1 MKYKFNFLAM
11 IMLAMALVISTAG
24 CPAKGEGQTQENGT
38 GSEPAGER
46 DPVGDS
52 DRETEDGSDVSQ
64 QAGGETGG
72 DTENKEAGGN
82 QANVST
88 ENKGAG
94 GDQANV
100 NTEEIDSGSLFAGAD
115 LEGYLTGQNGDEL
128 ICNPIVTE
136 DEDGGGQVAYVEV
149 SVDEEQQIYIS
160 CGADTSYERLTMNR
174 AEERAVSLEIIS
186 RDSLKTDD
194 SLLIFGSA
202 ADTTHWTADRIIVV
216 VWE

>member
-1 MKYKFNFLAM
+1 MKYKFNFM
-11 IMLAMALVISTAG
+11 VMMMLAMTLVMGTAG
-24 CPAKGEGQTQENGT
+24 CSAKGEGQTQENGT
-38 GSEPAGER
+38 GSEPADES
-46 DPVGDS
+46 DPAGDL
-52 DRETEDGSDVSQ
+52 DRATENGSDVSQ

-72 DTENKEAGGN
+72 DTEHKEAGED

-88 ENKGAG
+88 EEKGIG

-100 NTEEIDSGSLFAGAD
+100 NTKEIDSGSLFVGAD
-115 LEGYLTGQNGDEL
+115 LQGFLTEQNGDEL

-136 DEDGGGQVAYVEV
+136 DADGGGQVAYAEV
-149 SVDEEQQIYIS
+149 SADEAQQMYIS
-160 CGADTSYERLTMNR
+160 CGADTSFERLTMNR
-174 AEERAVSLEIIS
+174 AEERAVSLETIS

-202 ADTTHWTADRIIVV
+202 EDTTHWTAERIIVV

>member
-1 MKYKFNFLAM
+1 M

-24 CPAKGEGQTQENGT
+24 CSAKGEGQTQENGT

-46 DPVGDS
+46 DPVGDP

-72 DTENKEAGGN
+72 DTENKEA
-82 QANVST
+82 
-88 ENKGAG
+88 
-94 GDQANV
+94 NV

-115 LEGYLTGQNGDEL
+115 LEGYLTGENGDEL
-128 ICNPIVTE
+128 NCNPIVTE

-174 AEERAVSLEIIS
+174 AEERAVSLETIS